1 MTIIPAVIPESETH
15 LTSTLRTIATFS
27 REAQIDVVDGV
38 FVPSISWPY
47 IEGVTPQVLSKFTE
61 SMDLEIDL
69 MVQNPESV
77 LKEYLEAG
85 VRRVVVHLESV
96 TDLPVIVALK
106 RDFDFSL
113 AFSIG
118 NDTPISTLE
127 AVIGY
132 ADYVQLMG
140 IASIGSQGQPFD
152 DRVLERIRTIVGMHF
167 ASLPISIDGS
177 VNAETLPLLREAG
190 ADRVVVGSAILQASD
205 PRVAYETLVALATR

>member
-1 MTIIPAVIPESETH
+1 MTIIPAVIPESEAH
-15 LTSTLRTIATFS
+15 LTSTLNTIATFS
-27 REAQIDVVDGV
+27 REVQIDIVDGV
-38 FVPSISWPY
+38 FVPSVSWPY
-47 IEGVTPQVLSKFTE
+47 TEGATPHMLSQFTD

-69 MVQNPESV
+69 MVHNPESV

-96 TDLPVIVALK
+96 SDLSLIVALK
-106 RDFDFSL
+106 REFDFSL

-118 NDTPISTLE
+118 NDTPLATLE

-152 DRVLERIRTIVGMHF
+152 DRVLERIRTIVDMHF

-177 VNAETLPLLREAG
+177 VNAGTLPLLREAG

-205 PRVAYETLVALATR
+205 PRAAYETLVALATR

>member
-1 MTIIPAVIPESETH
+1 MNIIPAVIPETEVH
-15 LTSTLRTIATFS
+15 LTSTLNTIATFS
-27 REAQIDVVDGV
+27 REAQIDIVDGV

-47 IEGVTPQVLSKFTE
+47 TESATPHILSQFTD

-69 MVQNPESV
+69 MVHNPESV

-96 TDLPVIVALK
+96 SDLASIVALK

-113 AFSIG
+113 GFSIG
-118 NDTPISTLE
+118 NDTSLAMLE

-167 ASLPISIDGS
+167 ASLPVSIDGS
-177 VNAETLPLLREAG
+177 VNAETLPHLREAG
-190 ADRVVVGSAILQASD
+190 ADRVVVGSAILNASD
-205 PRVAYETLVALATR
+205 PRAAYETLAALATR